1 LVMALA
7 VAQVAAGML
16 WLLLTRPGERRYWE
30 ERQHAHPEQTGA
42 PHA

>member
-1 LVMALA
+1 MALA

-30 ERQHAHPEQTGA
+30 ATRDVRTVEIGEG
-42 PHA
+42 